1 MQSVSSRELKLL
13 GRVASPYSSAPR
25 PGSTA
30 STASAASTASI
41 ASTARSTAHGLL
53 TGPMSAPEEGLRLVF
68 LDIDG
73 VICCNR
79 VGELEASKLAQLQR
93 ICRETGAKVVLST
106 DWRRQAAL
114 KRHLASLKSD
124 LMIAT

>member
-1 MQSVSSRELKLL
+1 MAKKKKPKHRE
-13 GRVASPYSSAPR
+13 PEP
-25 PGSTA
+25 
-30 STASAASTASI
+30 AATEQPLI
-41 ASTARSTAHGLL
+41 
-53 TGPMSAPEEGLRLVF
+53 F

-114 KRHLASLKSD
+114 KRQVIQALARLD
-124 LMIAT
+124 MECVGATPQRSPEPHW